1 MTLLTYQVFKTVAD
15 IGSFHKAADILGLT
29 PSAVSHTITNMEKE
43 LGFTVLS
50 RSKSGISLTNYGEK
64 ILPYINAVLNSDES
78 LQQMINDMNG
88 LHTGRVKI
96 GVFSSVCT
104 SWLPDIMDSFR
115 QKYENISI
123 EVYQG
128 TYDDVADW
136 IKTGV
141 VDLGF
146 LSLSSAGDIPIE
158 PLYRDPLLCV
168 LPKGMGKNDSSEYM
182 KVEDMQH
189 MSFVTQREST
199 DADIQNFLREN
210 NLKIQS
216 KYHVVDDLSTIR
228 LVEKG
233 FGICLMPELVM
244 HDIPYEVVECKEHRN
259 LAVEAAHKGMVLLK
273 NDGILPLDKRKI
285 RTIGVVGPNANNRI
299 ALQGNYHGTSSRYV
313 TVLEGIQKEVEDD
326 CRVYYAEG
334 SHMYKDTMENLA
346 WKDDRIS
353 EAVITAK
360 QCDVTIVVLGLDE
373 LMEGEEP
380 DQSNRGQAGDKAS
393 LEFPGCQQRLLKA
406 VTAVGKPVITVVLSG
421 SAMDLRYADAHTN
434 AILQAWYPGAEGGTA
449 VADVLFGRVS
459 PSGKL
464 PVTFYKD
471 TSDLPEFTDYSMKNR
486 TYRYMEQEALYPFG
500 FGLTYGNVKV
510 SAAEFAEQPEKEK
523 SVKIRC
529 TVTNTGKWDTEEVVQ
544 VYIKDWKSKY
554 AVRNHS
560 LCGFRRVRVKAGE
573 SIETELTI
581 DPRAFT
587 IVDEEGKRYVDS
599 NKFSLYVATT
609 QPDARSTA
617 LTGHEAVELRV
628 VFA

>member
-228 LVEKG
+228 LV
-233 FGICLMPELVM
+233 
-244 HDIPYEVVECKEHRN
+244 
-259 LAVEAAHKGMVLLK
+259 
-273 NDGILPLDKRKI
+273 
-285 RTIGVVGPNANNRI
+285 
-299 ALQGNYHGTSSRYV
+299 
-313 TVLEGIQKEVEDD
+313 
-326 CRVYYAEG
+326 
-334 SHMYKDTMENLA
+334 
-346 WKDDRIS
+346 DR
-353 EAVITAK
+353 
-360 QCDVTIVVLGLDE
+360 
-373 LMEGEEP
+373 
-380 DQSNRGQAGDKAS
+380 
-393 LEFPGCQQRLLKA
+393 
-406 VTAVGKPVITVVLSG
+406 
-421 SAMDLRYADAHTN
+421 
-434 AILQAWYPGAEGGTA
+434 
-449 VADVLFGRVS
+449 
-459 PSGKL
+459 
-464 PVTFYKD
+464 
-471 TSDLPEFTDYSMKNR
+471 
-486 TYRYMEQEALYPFG
+486 
-500 FGLTYGNVKV
+500 
-510 SAAEFAEQPEKEK
+510 K
-523 SVKIRC
+523 SV
-529 TVTNTGKWDTEEVVQ
+529 V
-544 VYIKDWKSKY
+544 
-554 AVRNHS
+554 
-560 LCGFRRVRVKAGE
+560 
-573 SIETELTI
+573 
-581 DPRAFT
+581 
-587 IVDEEGKRYVDS
+587 
-599 NKFSLYVATT
+599 
-609 QPDARSTA
+609 
-617 LTGHEAVELRV
+617 
-628 VFA
+628 